1 MDLFAFQVNTPE
13 TFSINDI
20 VVKSTTI
27 SNLSKEISCLISSKE
42 QKSKQI
48 ITLNTDFLRIS
59 YLDKDFKD
67 ICTNNCI
74 VVPDGIGVILLLFLR
89 YHKKIDKITGCD
101 LFDICLTFANTNK
114 LKIALVGST
123 VKTHSI
129 LSDKI
134 KKEFPSIV
142 LKTISPVFEFETI
155 PKLNNEV
162 INELK
167 IFCPDIL
174 FVALG
179 CPRQEKWIHTYKDLI
194 GAKINIGVGAVFD
207 FYAGTKKRAPKF
219 VRTIWL
225 EWFWRLLHEPRRL
238 FKRYIILGLPFFIK
252 TSLQQIFSAGKN
264 GQHKIA
270 SINKN
275 V

>member
-20 VVKSTTI
+20 AVKSTTI
-27 SNLSKEISCLISSKE
+27 SKLSKEIYCLLSGNP
-42 QKSKQI
+42 KQI

-59 YLDKDFKD
+59 YIDKDFKS

-74 VVPDGIGVILLLFLR
+74 IVPDGIGVILLLFFR
-89 YHKKIDKITGCD
+89 YGKAIEKITGCD
-101 LFDICLTFANTNK
+101 LFDICLNIADKNK

-123 VKTHSI
+123 STTHIKIRSI
-129 LSDKI
+129 IKDK
-134 KKEFPSIV
+134 FPGII
-142 LKTISPVFEFETI
+142 LKTISPSYEFEKSPI
-155 PKLNNEV
+155 ENNMV

-167 IFCPDIL
+167 LFLPDIL

-252 TSLQQIFSAGKN
+252 TSLQQFFSAGN
-264 GQHKIA
+264 EQHKIA
-270 SINKN
+270 SFNKN